1 MSPTHF
7 STGYPV
13 SPESTCTS
21 PAFLSFRL
29 LVCSEDKEASEQSVS
44 ADVMPQ
50 DRTLKTGLFPQ
61 EAHLCEV
68 CGPMLRDSL
77 HSVEHQETL
86 HRQKP
91 HMRRACGNRFHL
103 TAGLL
108 SAAQAACW
116 RETLQKQQQQ
126 SLVSEELQIPSVR
139 ELFYLSGGREGP
151 PGQLRTSS
159 AAGPSHQGR
168 SQTAEQSVR
177 WPSTL

>member
-50 DRTLKTGLFPQ
+50 DRTLKAGLFPQ